1 MFTYQGHPQLVS
13 AHQFVWKQ
21 SKLDLF
27 TVSDFF
33 YFEISVTGLLVAY
46 NVTAE
51 LVQIK
56 GQWEEAGVGSEADI
70 SAEVTECT

>member
-1 MFTYQGHPQLVS
+1 MS

-33 YFEISVTGLLVAY
+33 YFEISVTVFGLLVAY